1 MGWANLFSKTTI
13 KNCNPF
19 QCTSNVSI
27 CASFCICCGNPLT
40 GNRTYSVYV
49 QKDPLGVITLYSSAI
64 WPGLLQCFLHEV
76 VVVTF
81 EWILALAGIKSTELF
96 NCKIWSSFCHLWSF
110 KELHW
115 VWFSSPDLQ
124 HRSKLAILKINV
136 RAKEKKFVWLVV
148 AIDSIVWSNFGSQV
162 PSESWNWKH
171 GKMLTI
177 ILLLHLN
184 EHSVINISWDNY
196 S

>member
-49 QKDPLGVITLYSSAI
+49 RKDPLGVITLYSLVI

-76 VVVTF
+76 AVVTF
-81 EWILALAGIKSTELF
+81 EWILAVAGIKSTELS
-96 NCKIWSSFCHLWSF
+96 NCKI
-110 KELHW
+110 
-115 VWFSSPDLQ
+115 
-124 HRSKLAILKINV
+124 
-136 RAKEKKFVWLVV
+136 
-148 AIDSIVWSNFGSQV
+148 
-162 PSESWNWKH
+162 
-171 GKMLTI
+171 
-177 ILLLHLN
+177 
-184 EHSVINISWDNY
+184 
-196 S
+196 